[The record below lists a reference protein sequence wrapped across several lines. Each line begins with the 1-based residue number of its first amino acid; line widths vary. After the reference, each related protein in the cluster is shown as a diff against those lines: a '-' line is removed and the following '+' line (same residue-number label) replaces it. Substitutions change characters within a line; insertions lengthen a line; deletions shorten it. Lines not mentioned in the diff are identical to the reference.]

1 MNLAFFANF
10 CLIVNSDILRTFGF
24 CGVCMSSL
32 LISMLS
38 SFNWK
43 TYWPIFLSLQSI
55 PMMKM
60 KKKYVS
66 IIVWLYYEFYKFLQF
81 LECEWKNFKWSN
93 FLSLNVNVNSVVRSH
108 RDGQISPFITQGT
121 LYFPHSWLSS
131 HGKNKFPHSLLRS
144 SWGNLFSPF
153 LLSHSWGKYNV
164 PFVIHGKISFSPF
177 VASPLKGKNPI
188 PIPPNYGIKPLS
200 KGLFGLGEGL
210 FCLRVYYLID
220 SPTSAYIHCKCLQV
234 NCRQTNFFLCWFYT
248 IIL

>member
-1 MNLAFFANF
+1 MEFTIHSHDENEIICLKN
-10 CLIVNSDILRTFGF
+10 CLIVLW
-24 CGVCMSSL
+24 
-32 LISMLS
+32 IS
-38 SFNWK
+38 
-43 TYWPIFLSLQSI
+43 FL
-55 PMMKM
+55 K
-60 KKKYVS
+60 
-66 IIVWLYYEFYKFLQF
+66 
-81 LECEWKNFKWSN
+81 CEWKNFKWSN

-188 PIPPNYGIKPLS
+188 PIPPNYGIKPFPTFSEYPFSSGKTTRLQLLLLLLS
-200 KGLFGLGEGL
+200 IE
-210 FCLRVYYLID
+210 
-220 SPTSAYIHCKCLQV
+220 
-234 NCRQTNFFLCWFYT
+234 
-248 IIL
+248 

>member
-1 MNLAFFANF
+1 
-10 CLIVNSDILRTFGF
+10 
-24 CGVCMSSL
+24 
-32 LISMLS
+32 MLS

-43 TYWPIFLSLQSI
+43 TYWPIFLSLKSI

-108 RDGQISPFITQGT
+108 RDGQISPFITQGKS
-121 LYFPHSWLSS
+121 YFPHSWLST
-131 HGKNKFPHSLLRS
+131 HGKNKFPHSQLRC
-144 SWGNLFSPF
+144 SWGNLSSPF
-153 LLSHSWGKYNV
+153 LLSHSWGKYDV

-188 PIPPNYGIKPLS
+188 PIPPNYGIKPFTFIEIKFS
-200 KGLFGLGEGL
+200 MITT
-210 FCLRVYYLID
+210 V
-220 SPTSAYIHCKCLQV
+220 
-234 NCRQTNFFLCWFYT
+234 
-248 IIL
+248 

>member
-1 MNLAFFANF
+1 MKNLLANF
-10 CLIVNSDILRTFGF
+10 FEFTIHSHDENE
-24 CGVCMSSL
+24 
-32 LISMLS
+32 
-38 SFNWK
+38 
-43 TYWPIFLSLQSI
+43 
-55 PMMKM
+55 
-60 KKKYVS
+60 KKYVS
-66 IIVWLYYEFYKFLQF
+66 IIVWLYYKFLRF

-144 SWGNLFSPF
+144 SWGNLLSPF

-188 PIPPNYGIKPLS
+188 PIPPNYGIKPL
-200 KGLFGLGEGL
+200 F
-210 FCLRVYYLID
+210 ID
-220 SPTSAYIHCKCLQV
+220 GAVFTWKNAI
-234 NCRQTNFFLCWFYT
+234 
-248 IIL
+248 